1 MLARLQ
7 LYIFIIVVLSG
18 AFGYWKS
25 QIEKQALMAYN
36 QKQIE
41 QVLKDQQ
48 AFQAKMDE
56 LNSKQKDFEKDLT
69 AQNNEIGIK
78 MKSLEDYLYSAE
90 TKLLEKPATIILKN
104 TVSQMKGNTKWRS

>member
-1 MLARLQ
+1 MVARLQ
-7 LYIFIIVVLSG
+7 FYIFIFVILSSG
-18 AFGYWKS
+18 FAYWKT

-36 QKQIE
+36 QKQLE
-41 QVLKDQQ
+41 QVMKDQQ

-56 LNSKQKDFEKDLT
+56 LNSKQKDIEKDLT

-104 TVSQMKGNTKWRS
+104 TMSQMKGNTK